1 MVKFLLVLI
10 IAVLGV
16 LLVNSVADTPGALTV
31 VWQGWHIETT
41 ALFAATALVLLLLLT
56 ALLVRLW
63 VWLVDLPGRLKRWRR
78 HQRQEAGLQAFVDG
92 LAAIAAGE
100 ITVARRLDNR
110 SRKLLPDNQLQA
122 VLGAEVARL
131 EGDDEHARTYYDTL
145 LADERTAFLGLR
157 GLAMQAR
164 GKNWSRVVELSR
176 RAVELRPKSPWAQNM
191 LFEGLVN
198 NRQFTEARE
207 QLKVLRRHR
216 LMDRARLDF
225 LEACLCAELAQEA
238 RTAQRLPDAH
248 KMAQQAQRVSPPF
261 MPMVLFEA
269 ELYQQQ
275 GETEKARK
283 LLADS
288 WQETPRPEF
297 LQGWLRLVS
306 RLSPKD
312 IEKAAEK
319 LVGKQRNTRE
329 GAYALGM
336 AYLESRRWD
345 LARQWLQ
352 KAVQFGGGREIYEAL
367 ARLEDQQDPL
377 GRGAATW
384 LKKALESR
392 PMAGRHD
399 GHTAQY
405 EAWRKQLVTGG
416 NAEAVLVQHL
426 RNQEGADVTA

>member
-1 MVKFLLVLI
+1 MVRFLLLLIVVL
-10 IAVLGV
+10 LGV
-16 LLVNSVADTPGALTV
+16 LLVHSLSDTPGTLTL

-41 ALFAATALVLLLLLT
+41 ALFAAVAVALLLLAT
-56 ALLVRLW
+56 ALFVRVW
-63 VWLVDLPGRLKRWRR
+63 VWLMDLPARLKRWRTQ
-78 HQRQEAGLQAFVDG
+78 HRQEAGLQAFVDG

-100 ITVARRLDNR
+100 VGVARRLDNR
-110 SRKLLPDNQLQA
+110 SRKFLPDNQLQA

-131 EGDDEHARTYYDTL
+131 EGNEESARTFYDKL
-145 LADERTAFLGLR
+145 LEDDRTAFLGLR

-164 GKNWSRVVELSR
+164 GNDWPRVVELSR
-176 RAVELRPKSPWAQNM
+176 RAAELRPKSPWAQNM

-198 NRQFTEARE
+198 NRQFAEARE
-207 QLKVLRRHR
+207 QLKVLRRQR
-216 LMDRARLDF
+216 LVDRPRLDF

-238 RTAQRLPDAH
+238 RAAQQLPDAH
-248 KMAQQAQRVSPPF
+248 KFAQQAQRISQPF

-275 GETEKARK
+275 GETDKARK

-288 WQETPRPEF
+288 WQETPRPDI
-297 LQGWLRLVS
+297 LQAWLKLVG
-306 RLSPKD
+306 RMSPKD

-319 LVGKQRNTRE
+319 LVGKQRSSRE

-352 KAVQFGGGREIYEAL
+352 KAVQYGGGREIFEAM

-392 PMAGRHD
+392 PMAARHD
-399 GHTAQY
+399 GYTAEY
-405 EAWRKQLVTGG
+405 EAWRKQIMTGG

-426 RNQEGADVTA
+426 RTQEGADVA